1 MFTHLIY
8 RLLEIVDQVL
18 NFVDV
23 NPDEPFQFSAP
34 EFGVR
39 VEDPPEDLEEGGV
52 FSPSIAP
59 LLNDIMS
66 SAAGNM
72 EIPELPPA
80 MVTLA
85 STLLRPVKN
94 GGRRPRIST
103 SIFGR
108 DSLFQQRRS
117 FIMRTNRT
125 QEGVGSIVLDITLRL
140 DGAVK
145 NVFSPPNSNVVRP
158 GFTKS
163 TVRLYT

>member
-8 RLLEIVDQVL
+8 RLLETVDQVL

-23 NPDEPFQFSAP
+23 NPDEPFEFAAP

-39 VEDPPEDLEEGGV
+39 VEDPPEDLEDGGS
-52 FSPSIAP
+52 FFPSIAP

-66 SAAGNM
+66 SAAGNTEM
-72 EIPELPPA
+72 PELPPA

-117 FIMRTNRT
+117 FIMRTNRA
-125 QEGVGSIVLDITLRL
+125 QEGVGSIVLDIALRL
-140 DGAVK
+140 DGAVL
-145 NVFSPPNSNVVRP
+145 NVFRPPNSNVVRP

>member
-8 RLLEIVDQVL
+8 RLLETVDQVL
-18 NFVDV
+18 NVVNV
-23 NPDEPFQFSAP
+23 NPDEPFEFATS

-39 VEDPPEDLEEGGV
+39 VEDPPEDLEDGGS

-72 EIPELPPA
+72 EMPELPPA

-85 STLLRPVKN
+85 STLLRPSDN

-117 FIMRTNRT
+117 FIMRTNRA

-140 DGAVK
+140 DGTVK